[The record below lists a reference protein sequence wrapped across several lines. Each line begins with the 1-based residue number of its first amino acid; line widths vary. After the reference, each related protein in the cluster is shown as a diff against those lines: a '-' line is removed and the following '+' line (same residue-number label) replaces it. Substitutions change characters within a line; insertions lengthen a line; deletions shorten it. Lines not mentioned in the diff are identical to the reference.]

1 MTPLTPLQRAC
12 AAYTVGAVIG
22 GGLTVTDDLTC
33 LAALLAHTRAVCAFA
48 RLRARVPG
56 LDAAA
61 LHGHMRA
68 VDALFDASPGP

>member
-1 MTPLTPLQRAC
+1 MTPLQRAC
-12 AAYTVGAVIG
+12 AAYEVGAVIG

-33 LAALLAHTRAVCAFA
+33 LAALLAHTRAVCTFA

-68 VDALFDASPGP
+68 VDARYSTTPDL